1 MSRIASPNQWVSRTA
16 PVARVSRIAPES
28 MGVPD
33 CLPRIA
39 SRIAMGVPDCPE
51 LNAARCRKVRARSFG
66 KSCLSSL
73 GVRPR
78 SASSLGESC
87 PANHACPRSACSFG
101 MRRIM
106 PVLVRHRSANHARR
120 IMPVLVRL
128 DHACPRSACGE
139 SCLSSF
145 GSPRSACFRHAA
157 NHACTRSARS
167 ACSLGESC
175 PANHACPRSACSHSV
190 RSSFGSFHRIE
201 ATVAAHDWPDTGSV
215 RPQAWVGLPRFS

>member
-1 MSRIASPNQWVSRTA
+1 VSRIASPNQWVSRTA

-87 PANHACPRSACSFG
+87 PANHACPRSARSCLSSFG

-106 PVLVRHRSANHARR
+106 PVLVRHLVRQSSFGMLSACGESCLYSFGSFGMLARR
-120 IMPVLVRL
+120 IMP
-128 DHACPRSACGE
+128 GE

-145 GSPRSACFRHAA
+145 GMF
-157 NHACTRSARS
+157 
-167 ACSLGESC
+167 
-175 PANHACPRSACSHSV
+175 PRSACSHSV

>member
-1 MSRIASPNQWVSRTA
+1 MPVLARRPSSLGVLARRIMPG
-16 PVARVSRIAPES
+16 E
-28 MGVPD
+28 
-33 CLPRIA
+33 
-39 SRIAMGVPDCPE
+39 
-51 LNAARCRKVRARSFG
+51 
-66 KSCLSSL
+66 SCLSSFGMRRIMRRIMPVL
-73 GVRPR
+73 VRHARSACGESCLSSFGSPR
-78 SASSLGESC
+78 SASLGESC
-87 PANHACPRSACSFG
+87 PANHACPRSA
-101 MRRIM
+101 
-106 PVLVRHRSANHARR
+106 RS
-120 IMPVLVRL
+120 VLVRL